1 MSSLLST
8 EWPPLTILT
17 TSGSKMKTFKRIT
30 NMCCLLMFFFFF
42 ETKWQNWAKLQSF
55 SFSFYEPKV
64 WNTLGDTLLQHVND
78 KSLVV
83 YRSSNKLC
91 DMLQQQTFICT
102 GEFLW
107 KSLSRQQNF
116 VIEQIASDLNLCD
129 LLQGQN
135 SLVETRVFTKF
146 SRTHKEFV
154 IWLQSVAAMCW
165 CNLSP
170 SVFCP

>member
-8 EWPPLTILT
+8 EWPLLTILT
-17 TSGSKMKTFKRIT
+17 TSVSKMKTFKRVT
-30 NMCCLLMFFFFF
+30 NMCCLLIFFFFF

-55 SFSFYEPKV
+55 SLSFYEPKV
-64 WNTLGDTLLQHVND
+64 WNTLGLGR
-78 KSLVV
+78 SLFV

-102 GEFLW
+102 REFLW

-135 SLVETRVFTKF
+135 SLAETRVFTKF

-170 SVFCP
+170 SVFRP